1 MGQSEAVRI
10 SNVDVAEQRYIIS
23 FSPYISTYN
32 ICSQVFGKIVIKAL
46 TEIEEGDT

>member
-23 FSPYISTYN
+23 FSPD
-32 ICSQVFGKIVIKAL
+32 
-46 TEIEEGDT
+46 GDI